1 MHLSCSILNHANQ
14 CKLNQ
19 YICYKNF
26 LKHRYKPVSMD
37 YFFKFIDIDLLSV
50 TPKYL
55 QITNSIIKAVTNG
68 KLQENDVLPSINE
81 FSNELDISRDTVEKG
96 YRHLKKIGLLDS
108 IPGKGFFIK
117 NANSFQF
124 YKIFL
129 LFNKLSTHK
138 KIIYDSFVSTLG
150 TAATIDFYIYN
161 NDFNLFKELIKKS
174 IDKYS
179 HYVIIPHLTQ
189 DITSFTDVLN
199 LIPSEKLILMDKT
212 ITSME
217 NQCSSI
223 FEDFEHDIYNA
234 LKSALPQLQ
243 KYHTI
248 KIIFP
253 SYTYHPKE
261 ILTGFYNFCIEFAF
275 DHSIIHDIEEEII
288 GDGIVYISLMEADL
302 VPLIEKIINCK
313 KEVGKDVGVISY
325 NETPLKKII
334 LNGITTVS
342 TDFLLMGRNA
352 AQLILNKEKAR
363 MPVPF
368 YLTLRN
374 SL

>member
-1 MHLSCSILNHANQ
+1 
-14 CKLNQ
+14 
-19 YICYKNF
+19 
-26 LKHRYKPVSMD
+26 MD

-55 QITNSIIKAVTNG
+55 QITNSIIKAITNG

-81 FSNELDISRDTVEKG
+81 FSNELDVSRDTVEKG
-96 YRHLKKIGLLDS
+96 YRYLKKIGVLDS
-108 IPGKGFFIK
+108 VPGKGFFIK
-117 NANSFQF
+117 NANSLEF

-138 KIIYDSFVSTLG
+138 KIIYDSFVQTLG
-150 TAATIDFYIYN
+150 SSATIDFYIYN

-174 IDKYS
+174 IDNYS

-189 DITSFTDVLN
+189 DTESFSEVLN
-199 LIPSEKLILMDKT
+199 MIPLDKLILMDKN
-212 ITSME
+212 IRSME
-217 NQCSSI
+217 DKCSSI
-223 FEDFEHDIYNA
+223 FEDFERDIYNA
-234 LKSALPQLQ
+234 LKRAISKLE

-261 ILTGFYNFCIEFAF
+261 ILAGFYNFCVEHAF
-275 DHSIIHDIEEEII
+275 EHAIIHDISKETIE
-288 GDGIVYISLMEADL
+288 DGIVYISLMEADL
-302 VPLIEKIINCK
+302 VTLIEKIIDSK
-313 KEVGKDVGVISY
+313 KEVGKNVGVISY

-342 TDFLLMGRNA
+342 TDFLLMGKNA
-352 AQLILNKEKAR
+352 AELILNREQAHK
-363 MPVPF
+363 PVPF
-368 YLTLRN
+368 HLTLRD

>member
-1 MHLSCSILNHANQ
+1 
-14 CKLNQ
+14 
-19 YICYKNF
+19 
-26 LKHRYKPVSMD
+26 MD

-81 FSNELDISRDTVEKG
+81 FSNELDVSRDTVEKG
-96 YRHLKKIGLLDS
+96 YRYLKKIGVLDS
-108 IPGKGFFIK
+108 VPGKGFFIK
-117 NANSFQF
+117 NAHSLEF

-138 KIIYDSFVSTLG
+138 KIIYDSFVETLG
-150 TAATIDFYIYN
+150 SCATIDFYIYN

-174 IDKYS
+174 IDNYS

-189 DITSFTDVLN
+189 DTESFSDVLN
-199 LIPSEKLILMDKT
+199 MIPLHKLILMDKN
-212 ITSME
+212 IRSME
-217 NQCSSI
+217 DKCSSI
-223 FEDFEHDIYNA
+223 FEDFERDIYNA
-234 LKSALPQLQ
+234 LKSAIAKLE

-261 ILTGFYNFCIEFAF
+261 ILTGFYNFCVEHAF
-275 DHSIIHDIEEEII
+275 EHAIIHDISKETIE
-288 GDGIVYISLMEADL
+288 DGIVYISLMEADL
-302 VPLIEKIINCK
+302 VTLIEKIIDSK
-313 KEVGKDVGVISY
+313 KKVGKNVGVISY

-342 TDFLLMGRNA
+342 TDFLLMGKNA
-352 AQLILNKEKAR
+352 AELILNKEQAHKA
-363 MPVPF
+363 VPF
-368 YLTLRN
+368 HLTLRN

>member
-1 MHLSCSILNHANQ
+1 
-14 CKLNQ
+14 
-19 YICYKNF
+19 
-26 LKHRYKPVSMD
+26 MD

-81 FSNELDISRDTVEKG
+81 FSNELDVSRDTVEKG
-96 YRHLKKIGLLDS
+96 YRHLKKIGILDS
-108 IPGKGFFIK
+108 VPGKGFFIK
-117 NANSFQF
+117 NANSLQF

-138 KIIYDSFVSTLG
+138 KIIYDSFVETLG
-150 TAATIDFYIYN
+150 STATIDFYIYN
-161 NDFNLFKELIKKS
+161 NDFNLFKELIKTS
-174 IDKYS
+174 IDNYS

-189 DITSFTDVLN
+189 DTETFTDVLN
-199 LIPSEKLILMDKT
+199 MIPVQKLILMDKS
-212 ITSME
+212 IRSIE
-217 NQCSSI
+217 HKCSSI
-223 FEDFEHDIYNA
+223 YEDFEHDLYNA
-234 LKSALPQLQ
+234 LKKAIPQLQ

-253 SYTYHPKE
+253 SYTYHPQE
-261 ILTGFYNFCIEFAF
+261 ILTGFYNFCIEHAF
-275 DHSIIHDIEEEII
+275 EHAIIHDIRAEII
-288 GDGIVYISLMEADL
+288 EDGIVYISLMEADL
-302 VPLIEKIINCK
+302 VTLIEKIIDFK
-313 KEVGKDVGVISY
+313 KEVGKDVGVVSY

-342 TDFLLMGRNA
+342 TDFSLMGKNA
-352 AQLILNKEKAR
+352 ALLILNKEQAHKA
-363 MPVPF
+363 VPF

>member
-1 MHLSCSILNHANQ
+1 
-14 CKLNQ
+14 
-19 YICYKNF
+19 
-26 LKHRYKPVSMD
+26 MD
-37 YFFKFIDIDLLSV
+37 YFFKFIDIDILSV

-55 QITNSIIKAVTNG
+55 QIANSIIKAVTNG
-68 KLQENDVLPSINE
+68 KLQDNDILPSINE

-96 YRHLKKIGLLDS
+96 YRHLKKIGILS
-108 IPGKGFFIK
+108 SVAGKGFFIK
-117 NANSFQF
+117 NADSIQF

-138 KIIYDSFVSTLG
+138 KIIYDSFVNTLG
-150 TAATIDFYIYN
+150 SVATIDFYIYN

-174 IDKYS
+174 IDEYS

-189 DITSFTDVLN
+189 DAETFTDELN
-199 LIPSEKLILMDKT
+199 MIPPEKLILMDKT
-212 ITSME
+212 ILAME
-217 NQCSSI
+217 GKCSSVY
-223 FEDFEHDIYNA
+223 EDFDQDIYNA
-234 LKSALPQLQ
+234 LKSALLPLQ

-253 SYTYHPKE
+253 PYTYHPKE
-261 ILTGFYNFCIEFAF
+261 ILAGFYNFCIEFAF
-275 DHSIIHDIEEEII
+275 EHCIIHNISKEII
-288 GDGIVYISLMEADL
+288 EDGTVYISLMEDDL
-302 VPLIEKIINCK
+302 VTLIEKILDCK

-325 NETPLKKII
+325 NDTPLKKII

-342 TDFLLMGRNA
+342 TDFKFMGKKA
-352 AQLILNKEKAR
+352 AELILNKEQVHVG
-363 MPVPF
+363 VPF

>member
-1 MHLSCSILNHANQ
+1 
-14 CKLNQ
+14 
-19 YICYKNF
+19 
-26 LKHRYKPVSMD
+26 MD
-37 YFFKFIDIDLLSV
+37 YFFKFIDIDVLSV

-81 FSNELDISRDTVEKG
+81 FSNELDVSRDTVEKG

-108 IPGKGFFIK
+108 VPGKGFFIK

-138 KIIYDSFVSTLG
+138 KIIYDSFASTLG

-161 NDFNLFKELIKKS
+161 NDFNLFKEFIKKS
-174 IDKYS
+174 IDNYT

-189 DITSFTDVLN
+189 DTETFTDVLKM
-199 LIPSEKLILMDKT
+199 IPSEKLILMDKT
-212 ITSME
+212 ISSME
-217 NQCSSI
+217 GKCSSI
-223 FEDFEHDIYNA
+223 FEDFEQDIYNA
-234 LKSALPQLQ
+234 LKSAIPQLE

-253 SYTYHPKE
+253 YYTYHPKE
-261 ILTGFYNFCIEFAF
+261 ILIGFYNFCVEHAF
-275 DHSIIHDIEEEII
+275 EHKIIHDIKEEVIE
-288 GDGIVYISLMEADL
+288 DGVTYISLMEADL
-302 VPLIEKIINCK
+302 VILIEKIIDCK
-313 KEVGKDVGVISY
+313 KEVGKEVGVISY

-342 TDFLLMGRNA
+342 TDFSLMGKNA
-352 AQLILNKEKAR
+352 AELILNKEQGHIA
-363 MPVPF
+363 VPF
-368 YLTLRN
+368 HLILRN

>member
-1 MHLSCSILNHANQ
+1 ME
-14 CKLNQ
+14 
-19 YICYKNF
+19 
-26 LKHRYKPVSMD
+26 

-81 FSNELDISRDTVEKG
+81 FSNELDVSRDTVEKG
-96 YRHLKKIGLLDS
+96 YRHLKKIGILDS
-108 IPGKGFFIK
+108 VPGKGFFIR
-117 NANSFQF
+117 NANSLQF

-138 KIIYDSFVSTLG
+138 KIIYDSFTDTLG
-150 TAATIDFYIYN
+150 SSATIDFYIYN

-174 IDKYS
+174 IDNYS

-189 DITSFTDVLN
+189 DTESFNDILN
-199 LIPSEKLILMDKT
+199 MIPPDKLILMDKNIRLMEDKCST
-212 ITSME
+212 IY
-217 NQCSSI
+217 
-223 FEDFEHDIYNA
+223 EDFEHDIYNA
-234 LKSALPQLQ
+234 LKSALSQLE

-261 ILTGFYNFCIEFAF
+261 ILTGFYNFCIEHAF
-275 DHSIIHDIEEEII
+275 EHGIIHDISEEII
-288 GDGIVYISLMEADL
+288 ENGIVYISLMEADL
-302 VPLIEKIINCK
+302 VTLIEKIIDCK

-342 TDFLLMGRNA
+342 TDFLLMGKNA
-352 AQLILNKEKAR
+352 AELILNKEQAHKA
-363 MPVPF
+363 VPF
-368 YLTLRN
+368 HLTLRN

>member
-1 MHLSCSILNHANQ
+1 
-14 CKLNQ
+14 
-19 YICYKNF
+19 
-26 LKHRYKPVSMD
+26 MD

-55 QITNSIIKAVTNG
+55 QITNSIIKAVTTG

-81 FSNELDISRDTVEKG
+81 FSNELDVSRDTVEKG
-96 YRHLKKIGLLDS
+96 YRYLKKIGVLDS
-108 IPGKGFFIK
+108 VPGKGFFIK
-117 NANSFQF
+117 NANSLQF

-138 KIIYDSFVSTLG
+138 KIIYDSFVQTLG
-150 TAATIDFYIYN
+150 SAATIDFYIYN

-174 IDKYS
+174 IDNYS

-189 DITSFTDVLN
+189 DTETFTDVLN
-199 LIPSEKLILMDKT
+199 MIPANKLILMDKT
-212 ITSME
+212 LNCINDKWS
-217 NQCSSI
+217 CV
-223 FEDFEHDIYNA
+223 FEDFENDIYNSLKKA
-234 LKSALPQLQ
+234 LSQLE

-253 SYTYHPKE
+253 YYTYHPKE
-261 ILTGFYNFCIEFAF
+261 ILTGFYNFCIEYAF
-275 DHSIIHDIEEEII
+275 EHAIIHNIKEELIE
-288 GDGIVYISLMEADL
+288 DGIVYISLMETDL
-302 VPLIEKIINCK
+302 VALIEKIIDCK

-325 NETPLKKII
+325 NETPLKRII

-342 TDFLLMGRNA
+342 TDFVLMGKNA
-352 AQLILNKEKAR
+352 AELILNKEQAHKA
-363 MPVPF
+363 VPF
-368 YLTLRN
+368 HLTLRN